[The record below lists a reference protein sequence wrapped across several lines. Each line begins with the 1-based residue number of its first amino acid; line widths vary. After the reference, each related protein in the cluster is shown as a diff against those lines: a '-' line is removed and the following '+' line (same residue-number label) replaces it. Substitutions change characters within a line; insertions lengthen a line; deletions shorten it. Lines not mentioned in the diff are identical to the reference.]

1 MSRIGKQIIKIPTG
15 VTVKLTPDTISVKG
29 PKGEIE
35 RSIPSFLNIIENE
48 SSSLQ
53 IVRKDDSMTSR
64 EIHGLFRSLVSNMV
78 IGTSKGFTKVLELK
92 GVGYK
97 ANIDKKALNLSVGY
111 THPVRIEAPVGIELA
126 VENNTTIKVTGVDK
140 EKVGLISQQI
150 RAVKPPEPYK
160 GKGILYKGEVIQLKV
175 GKSSK

>member
-1 MSRIGKQIIKIPTG
+1 MSRIGKQIIKIPNG
-15 VTVKLTPDTISVKG
+15 VTLKLTPDMILVKG

-35 RSIPSFLNIIENE
+35 RSIPSCLNIVEKEDN
-48 SSSLQ
+48 SLQ
-53 IVRKDDSMTSR
+53 IVRKDETISSR
-64 EIHGLFRSLVSNMV
+64 EIHGLFKSLVSNMV
-78 IGTSKGFTKVLELK
+78 IGTSQGFTKILELK

-97 ANIDKKALNLSVGY
+97 ANVDKKVLNLSVGY
-111 THPVRIEAPVGIELA
+111 SHPVKVESPPGIELE
-126 VENNTTIKVTGVDK
+126 VENTTIIKVSGIDK

-150 RAVKPPEPYK
+150 RSIKPPEPYK